1 VADCIILVKEYL
13 NENNIP
19 FDMPESHYK
28 ARHNKS
34 WSSKWFEKF
43 PNAIQDVITVNKGL
57 RKLDKKEEMK
67 ENDIL
72 CMCIFKSKATPIYD
86 HFAIYLGQNKI
97 YHHAV
102 NRYPSIEELGKF
114 YKAKLVDVYRY
125 CKNEG

>member
-1 VADCIILVKEYL
+1 
-13 NENNIP
+13 
-19 FDMPESHYK
+19 MT
-28 ARHNKS
+28 
-34 WSSKWFEKF
+34 EKGY
-43 PNAIQDVITVNKGL
+43 D
-57 RKLDKKEEMK
+57 KLDTEGLPLGIQLESTYEEKTIQLK

>member
-1 VADCIILVKEYL
+1 MCIR
-13 NENNIP
+13 
-19 FDMPESHYK
+19 DRSHYK